1 MGLDLARID
10 NDALAIASHV
20 KEIHDLGGTLIASGL
35 LPNTVRT
42 PEAAVAIILKGRE
55 LGLPVMQSFEAI
67 DNIQGKPTLKPQAM
81 LALIHASPYCAGV
94 TVEAGDNGCTVT
106 MRRRNAEGV
115 IEHSETFT
123 KQDADRLGLSTKDN
137 YKKQPRTMYK
147 WRAVAACARV
157 IFPDVIQ
164 NMLTP
169 EEALAEVHADVVD
182 VESRPT
188 GSKADRLA
196 GKLKAQAEPVDE
208 FPPDPPEGF
217 FGEPESPQEP
227 EQAQPGGNGSRIT
240 SGQTTALSIALK
252 SAGFKTTDD
261 GKAQGRSFV
270 AFLAGRDSLKSIKD
284 LSKAEAKT
292 VLDALGGES
301 DGKYS
306 TDKARLENAL
316 TAWDEARAGAQI
328 EAEGLFDEDA
338 A

>member
-20 KEIHDLGGTLIASGL
+20 TEIHDLGKTLIASGL

-94 TVEAGDNGCTVT
+94 TVEAGDDGCTVT

-123 KQDADRLGLSTKDN
+123 KQDTDRLGLSTKDN

-169 EEALAEVHADVVD
+169 EEALAEVHVDVVD
-182 VESRPT
+182 VESRPV

-196 GKLKAQAEPVDE
+196 GKLKAQSEPAEPVDE
-208 FPPDPPEGF
+208 FPPDPPDGF
-217 FGEPESPQEP
+217 FGEPESPQEAEYETP
-227 EQAQPGGNGSRIT
+227 KGNGK
-240 SGQTTALSIALK
+240 GLSKEKAAGLHKHLGGMGLK
-252 SAGFKTTDD
+252 SA
-261 GKAQGRSFV
+261 QQV
-270 AFLAGRDSLKSIKD
+270 ALASAIAGREIESFTELNTK
-284 LSKAEAKT
+284 EAKA
-292 VLDALGGES
+292 VH
-301 DGKYS
+301 
-306 TDKARLENAL
+306 
-316 TAWDEARAGAQI
+316 EAGQTISEGSATLADYGVPKD
-328 EAEGLFDEDA
+328 GLFDEEA